1 MSATGLLI
9 HIAHQANPKGD
20 RVNLVLSGKFL
31 PFKR

>member
-9 HIAHQANPKGD
+9 HIVRQANPKGD